1 MRALLADAARSAA
14 LGARNEA
21 RRGQLGTGMR
31 GDKRRTIRQQD
42 GGVVDHVTGKTWRYR
57 DYERGEW

>member
-1 MRALLADAARSAA
+1 MSCATGKAVPPPAQAT
-14 LGARNEA
+14 GPCP